1 MSSRKSSDKPKY
13 GPESELDQLV
23 DYLAKRLGYGDREK
37 LANLI
42 RRTVESVLQGTQIDD
57 VLFRVASG
65 GHVNAE
71 VLLQVVPKKA
81 GPEGDEIAT
90 FQIKDR
96 QYYGVP
102 DDFKGRLDEENIP
115 DLTKR
120 RSISLPEFR
129 HFGRHRWLS
138 TKFVKEKRNLDFNF
152 KLDFELE

>member
-1 MSSRKSSDKPKY
+1 MSSRKSSDKPKC

-71 VLLQVVPKKA
+71 VILEVVPREA
-81 GPEGDEIAT
+81 GPDGNEIAS
-90 FQIKDR
+90 FQIKDE

-102 DDFKGRLDEENIP
+102 DSFKGRLNEKNIP
-115 DLTKR
+115 ALTKR
-120 RSISLPEFR
+120 RLISIPEFK

-138 TKFVKEKRNLDFNF
+138 TKFAKEKRDLDFNF